1 MNHRRFRVRLF
12 NHVVGVS
19 VYANCFKVDE
29 ESIIF
34 LTSDNAW
41 IACFDQTSVEK
52 VLIGAMADE
61 VAWEN
66 SAKVEA

>member
-1 MNHRRFRVRLF
+1 MAKQA
-12 NHVVGVS
+12 S
-19 VYANCFKVDE
+19 
-29 ESIIF
+29 S
-34 LTSDNAW
+34 

-52 VLIGAMADE
+52 VLIGAIADE